1 MKRVKDVLNEKMKDG
16 DFSHDFDIVDHRN
29 CQYDSTKGFNLDV
42 DKLLGSDLGQ
52 V

>member
-1 MKRVKDVLNEKMKDG
+1 MKKVKDFLNAKMSNNN
-16 DFSHDFDIVDHRN
+16 FSHDFDIVDHRN

-42 DKLLGSDLGQ
+42 DKLLGSDLGK